1 MRGFFLQDVCLF
13 LPQKS
18 LLYVLTQSHPLML
31 NMELMTMNM
40 MNVNELCQLV
50 NIELSLVAALAKFSL
65 ADCEDDLD
73 IASDAFVETLQC
85 GFDYEI
91 LTGEL
96 FLRDSVGLEKEV
108 HDKIENIYH
117 DLPKFL
123 FNAFQQGITD
133 AKH

>member
-1 MRGFFLQDVCLF
+1 
-13 LPQKS
+13 
-18 LLYVLTQSHPLML
+18 
-31 NMELMTMNM
+31 MELMTMNM
-40 MNVNELCQLV
+40 MTVNELCQLV
-50 NIELSLVAALAKFSL
+50 NIELSLAAALAKFSL

-73 IASDAFVETLQC
+73 IASDAFAETLQC
-85 GFDYEI
+85 AFDYEI
-91 LTGEL
+91 LTGDL

-123 FNAFQQGITD
+123 FNAFQQGISD